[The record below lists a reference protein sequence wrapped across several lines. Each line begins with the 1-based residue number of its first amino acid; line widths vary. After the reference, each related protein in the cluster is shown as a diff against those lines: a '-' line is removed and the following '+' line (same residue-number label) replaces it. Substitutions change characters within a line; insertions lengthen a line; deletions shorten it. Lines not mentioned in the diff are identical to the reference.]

1 RPTHAAQQA
10 GIQQNYLVETVS
22 FICSNSVS
30 TSTGGF
36 VVSSDTTMATTKFA
50 MTPGTISWR
59 LMASLMAGTVPQ
71 TYDTA
76 APATIPV
83 RAPMAVTRR
92 QYNAR
97 RIIGPKA
104 APKPAH
110 AKPTRSNTV
119 ESGFCAIS
127 SAMMLTTTTDPR
139 PNQS

>member
-1 RPTHAAQQA
+1 
-10 GIQQNYLVETVS
+10 
-22 FICSNSVS
+22 
-30 TSTGGF
+30 
-36 VVSSDTTMATTKFA
+36 
-50 MTPGTISWR
+50 
-59 LMASLMAGTVPQ
+59 MASLMAGTVPQ

-127 SAMMLTTTTDPR
+127 AAMMLTTTDRKSTR
-139 PNQS
+139 LNSSHVAISYAVFCLKKKKKKQHTQEE